1 MTGKQRRRVLPFGW
15 YPSDRAAAER
25 VFRQWEEQ
33 MQTGRQ
39 LNGFAAIVPHA
50 GWSFSGKLAYRTMR
64 MLDPEAD
71 VVIVIGGHMMPG
83 SGVVAAFEETVE
95 TPLGPLNV
103 ENGLLELMKKQ
114 LHIEYDK
121 TPDNTVEVQLPIIKH
136 MFAAASVVWL
146 RVGAGEEAIELG
158 RTISGAANEYGKK
171 VCVVGSTDL
180 THYGPNYGFSP
191 MGTGRQAIEW
201 ARKENDAGI
210 IQQMVEMNPRKV
222 LEWGEKHQAACSAG
236 AAAAT
241 IECASSWGC
250 EEGILI
256 GYENSYSI
264 HPDSSFVGYAGVL
277 YSNRES

>member
-1 MTGKQRRRVLPFGW
+1 MKEKERRRVLPYGW
-15 YPSDRAAAER
+15 YPSDRAATER
-25 VFRQWEEQ
+25 VFRQWEKN
-33 MQTGRQ
+33 MQTGEE

-50 GWSFSGKLAYRTMR
+50 GWSFSGKLAYRTMS

-71 VVIVIGGHMMPG
+71 VIVVVGGHMMAG
-83 SGVVAAFEETVE
+83 SGIVAAFEETIE
-95 TPLGPLNV
+95 TPLGPIEV
-103 ENGLLELMKKQ
+103 ENGLLELIKKQ
-114 LHIEYDK
+114 LTIESDRR
-121 TPDNTVEVQLPIIKH
+121 PDNTVEVQIPMIKH
-136 MFAAASVVWL
+136 LFRTASVVWL

-158 RTISGAANEYGKK
+158 RTLAGAANEYGRK

-180 THYGPNYGFSP
+180 THYGPNYGFTP
-191 MGTGRQAIEW
+191 QGTGKQAVEW

-210 IQQMVEMNPRKV
+210 IQQMVEMNPRNV
-222 LEWGEKHQAACSAG
+222 LEWGETHQAACSAG
-236 AAAAT
+236 AAAAA
-241 IECASSWGC
+241 IECASLWGC